1 MSQMP
6 DRDRTDVR
14 GIAELLD
21 IMAKLR
27 NPDGGCPWDVQ
38 QTFATIAPYT
48 IEEAYEVADAIDRG
62 DMHDLR
68 DELGDLLLQVVFHA
82 RMAEEA
88 GAFAFA
94 DVAAAISDKMRRRH
108 PHVFAAHGCANV
120 AGGRTP
126 GATANAHVEDAQAQ
140 TRDWELHKRRER
152 EAKATSVDSSAL
164 AGIARGLPEWQ
175 RALKLQKRAATVGFD
190 WPDPTPVIAKLHE
203 EIEEVRIEF
212 AAAAAAPDDAAVR
225 ARLEDEIGDLLFV
238 CVNLARHAKVDT
250 GTALRRA
257 NAKFERRF
265 RSMETMAQ
273 ADGVVLADLS
283 LEEQDGYWDRAKAE
297 ERRHDPAA

>member
-1 MSQMP
+1 MAEQSG
-6 DRDRTDVR
+6 RDIG
-14 GIAELLD
+14 GIVELIE

-27 NPDGGCPWDVQ
+27 DPERGCPWDVE

-88 GAFAFA
+88 GQFAFA
-94 DVAAAISDKMRRRH
+94 EVVAAISDKMVRRH
-108 PHVFAAHGCANV
+108 PHVFAAHGRANV
-120 AGGRTP
+120 AGGRMP
-126 GATANAHVEDAQAQ
+126 GTTAGKQVDGVEEQ
-140 TRDWELHKRRER
+140 TRDWEQHKRRER
-152 EAKATSVDSSAL
+152 ESKGGDEDRSAL
-164 AGIARGLPEWQ
+164 AGIARGMPEWQ
-175 RALKLQKRAATVGFD
+175 RALKLQKRAATIGFD
-190 WPDPTPVIAKLHE
+190 WPNPTPVIAKLHE
-203 EIEEVRIEF
+203 EIEEVRAEF
-212 AAAAAAPDDAAVR
+212 AAAAATPGDATAH

-238 CVNLARHAKVDT
+238 CANLARHAKVDP

-265 RSMETMAQ
+265 RSMETLAM
-273 ADGVVLADLS
+273 ADGIALESLS
-283 LEEQDGYWDRAKAE
+283 LEAQDRYWDRAKAE
-297 ERRHDPAA
+297 EHRNDPI